1 MTTNNTKRIALIG
14 ASILTAVLAAGCGE
28 VTDRPEIKQCRD
40 AGGIAIRSAWDP
52 TMLSECVFPPKEK
65 AANA

>member
-1 MTTNNTKRIALIG
+1 MNTSSTKRTALFG

-28 VTDRPEIKQCRD
+28 VADRPEIKQCLD
-40 AGGIAIRSAWDP
+40 AGGIAIRSIWDP
-52 TMLSECVFPPKEK
+52 TMLSECIFPPDDK